1 MNRMTRRR
9 VVAVGMATGGMG
21 AFALAAGCGAAG
33 TESAP
38 SAPQKLAGQVRFLHP
53 PDVTYVGP
61 LAKVTDQFQRDN
73 PGAQISL
80 EPSPNWSDSAKFIAS
95 AVAGDAPDLLWA
107 TETTDAMYFLKGVI
121 QPLDGFIT
129 KDKQFKVTDYFD
141 TVIAEYKANGRQLGL
156 PLLWGAYV
164 IYYNKAMFAQAG
176 RKPPDETWTWDTFLE
191 AAKALTKP
199 ASDPATMGNYGF
211 ELRNHFNVWMSW
223 VWNTGGDLFS
233 QDGLKCVFDS
243 PEAVE
248 AMQFV
253 VDLMHR
259 YKVAPTA
266 KELADRNLGSNAFGT
281 GKVAMVSN
289 AIYYLP
295 TYRQS
300 DVPDWEIAPV
310 PKGKKGRWTAN
321 PTSGLVMWSGTKV
334 PDVTWAYMRHLISE
348 PSARTYI
355 TEGMNGMPV
364 NRAAAQLILQD
375 PRPPKNKQL
384 FFDAFTY
391 AKPAFTTPY
400 GNAAWNVLAAEMK
413 PMWDTGE
420 PANKVL
426 KDAAARVNAQM
437 QSDRAREKQ

>member
-1 MNRMTRRR
+1 MGMTRRR
-9 VVAVGMATGGMG
+9 AIG
-21 AFALAAGCGAAG
+21 AGLSMSGAAGVTLAAGCGVG
-33 TESAP
+33 EGQTAP
-38 SAPQKLAGQVRFLHP
+38 SGPQKLAGQVRFLHP
-53 PDVTYVGP
+53 PDPTYVGP
-61 LAKVTDQFQRDN
+61 LAKVTDQFQKDN
-73 PGAQISL
+73 PGVQVSL
-80 EPSPNWSDSAKFIAS
+80 EPSPNWSDAAKFIAS

-107 TETTDAMYFLKGVI
+107 TETTDTMYFLKDVI
-121 QPLDGFIT
+121 QPLDSFVT
-129 KDKQFKVTDYFD
+129 KDKQFKAGDYFD
-141 TVIAEYKANGRQLGL
+141 TVIAEYKANGKQLGL

-164 IYYNKAMFAQAG
+164 IYYNKAAFDQAG
-176 RKPPDETWTWDTFLE
+176 RKPPDDTWTWDTFLE

-199 ASDPATMGNYGF
+199 ATDPVAMGNYGF

-223 VWNTGGDLFS
+223 VWNNGGDLFS

-243 PEAVE
+243 AEAIE
-248 AMQFV
+248 AMQYV

-300 DVPDWEIAPV
+300 DVSDWDIAPV

-321 PTSGLVMWSGTKV
+321 PTSGLVMWKGTKS
-334 PDVTWAYMRHLISE
+334 PDAAWTYMRHLISE

-364 NRAAAQLILQD
+364 NKAAAHLILQD
-375 PRPPKNKQL
+375 ARPPKNKQL
-384 FFDAFTY
+384 FFDAFKY
-391 AKPAFTTPY
+391 AKPAFTSPY
-400 GNAAWNVLAAEMK
+400 GNSAWNVLSAEMK
-413 PMWDTGE
+413 PMWDAGE
-420 PANKVL
+420 PASKVL
-426 KDAAARVNAQM
+426 KEAVAKTNAQM
-437 QSDRAREKQ
+437 QNDVARDKK